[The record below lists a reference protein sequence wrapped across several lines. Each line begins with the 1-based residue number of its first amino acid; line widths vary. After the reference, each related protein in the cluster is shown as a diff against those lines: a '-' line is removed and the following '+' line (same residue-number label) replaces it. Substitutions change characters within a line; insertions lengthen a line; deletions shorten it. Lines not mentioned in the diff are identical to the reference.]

1 MPVART
7 DAYRAVHRENI
18 MEMTI
23 HWLSLAFDQL
33 VAFLPNLIA
42 GLVIVLIG
50 YIVALVLAK
59 ATRSIGRRLGFD
71 RFVARLGVRELKG
84 ARTPSYWLGS
94 AVFFVVMVATIM
106 QTSRVWNLGFV
117 ADGLARFIA
126 YLPHVLAAAIVFAVA
141 LFLGNWVR
149 DRLSPSMRAAA
160 DVGAD
165 VEPAPRTLL
174 PSAVRGGIL
183 AVGSFMA
190 LRELQIAPEIV
201 NSAFVLIVAAVAL
214 ATALAFGL
222 GARDTAGRIARSWY
236 ERREVVRGLRMPRTI
251 EVPTPT

>member
-1 MPVART
+1 MQT
-7 DAYRAVHRENI
+7 
-18 MEMTI
+18 TL

-42 GLVIVLIG
+42 GLVILLIG
-50 YIVALVLAK
+50 YIVGVVLAK
-59 ATRSIGRRLGFD
+59 ATRSIAHRLGFE
-71 RFVARLGVRELKG
+71 RLVARLGVRELKSSK
-84 ARTPSYWLGS
+84 TPSDWLGS

-106 QTSRVWNLGFV
+106 QAARAWNLGFV
-117 ADGLARFIA
+117 ATGLARFIA
-126 YLPHVLAAAIVFAVA
+126 YLPHVVAAAVVFAVA

-149 DRLSPSMRAAA
+149 DRLATSTRT
-160 DVGAD
+160 GIGTGGT
-165 VEPAPRTLL
+165 EPARSELL
-174 PSAVRGGIL
+174 PSGVRAGIL

-201 NSAFVLIVAAVAL
+201 NAAFVLIVAALAL

-236 ERREVVRGLRMPRTI
+236 ERRDPGRRFLAPRVD
-251 EVPTPT
+251 EFPTPPIEPRHA